1 MLISGAAGCGPQ
13 STQPSQ
19 RHKRTAFFRTEK
31 VHAMRNVET
40 RGATTVLGVVLVCM
54 CPLMHFADALADSR
68 RVNQPLVPYA
78 LEPLR

>member
-1 MLISGAAGCGPQ
+1 
-13 STQPSQ
+13 
-19 RHKRTAFFRTEK
+19 
-31 VHAMRNVET
+31 MRNVER